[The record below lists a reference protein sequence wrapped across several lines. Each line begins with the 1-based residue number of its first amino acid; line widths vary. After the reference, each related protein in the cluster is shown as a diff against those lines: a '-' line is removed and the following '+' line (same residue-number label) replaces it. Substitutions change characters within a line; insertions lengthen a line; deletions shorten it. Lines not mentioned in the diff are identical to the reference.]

1 MLTKEQHI
9 QYWLTSALEDW
20 DTTHVR
26 LKGKRYAFCLFSM
39 HLVIEKL
46 LKALCLPDREAGI
59 KESQDSHT
67 PPFTHDLIKLS
78 EECALTLSPDEMDYF
93 TMINSWNIRGRYPDY
108 TSALHQAA
116 TPAYVESQYLKIQSL
131 KA

>member
-9 QYWLTSALEDW
+9 QYWLTSAREDW
-20 DTTHVR
+20 DTTHV
-26 LKGKRYAFCLFSM
+26 LLEGKRYAFCLFSM

-46 LKALCLPDREAGI
+46 LKALWI

-67 PPFTHDLIKLS
+67 PPFILDLIKLS
-78 EECALTLSPDEMDYF
+78 EECALTLSPDEMDFF
-93 TMINSWNIRGRYPDY
+93 TIINSWNIRGRYPDY
-108 TSALHQAA
+108 TSALHHAA

-131 KA
+131 KAWLEKKI